1 MIMTLLVDD
10 KPQLTFVPNDLPT
23 MVRVTLAVVAL
34 AAAVCH
40 AREPCREITI
50 NLDL

>member
-1 MIMTLLVDD
+1 MIMTLLVD
-10 KPQLTFVPNDLPT
+10 KQPRLCPNDLPT

-34 AAAVCH
+34 AAAACH